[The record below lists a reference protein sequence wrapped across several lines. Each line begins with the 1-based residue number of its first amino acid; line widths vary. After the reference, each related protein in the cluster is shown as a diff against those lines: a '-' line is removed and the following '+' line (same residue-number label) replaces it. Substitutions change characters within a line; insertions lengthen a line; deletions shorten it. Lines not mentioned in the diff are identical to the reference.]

1 VSGDHADHRFAT
13 LFDVAQHGE
22 MASDSASEGVEHL
35 QAAAQEML
43 AAARS
48 FLDAVEDVVADR
60 DKMNAMVGVVVDVM
74 ETVGKSLASFG
85 PDGPDSTVDL
95 RDLRD
100 ASAAATRRVRR
111 VVVD

>member
-1 VSGDHADHRFAT
+1 MSSKHGDRP
-13 LFDVAQHGE
+13 
-22 MASDSASEGVEHL
+22 SDSASEGVEHL
-35 QAAAQEML
+35 QAAAKEML

-60 DKMNAMVGVVVDVM
+60 DKMNAMVGVVVEVM
-74 ETVGKSLASFG
+74 ETVGKSLASLG
-85 PDGPDSTVDL
+85 PDGRDSTVDL

-100 ASAAATRRVRR
+100 ASTASTRRVRR